1 MGLRRRR
8 KSGDSGAGSG
18 HKAER
23 IDAPNK
29 DHVHMSTEE
38 RLVNRLQRME
48 LPKPPPGVRERSLE
62 RYKEWL
68 DSQQGGRNRF
78 RD

>member
-8 KSGDSGAGSG
+8 KAEPASTGR
-18 HKAER
+18 KAER
-23 IDAPNK
+23 IDAPAK
-29 DHVHMSTEE
+29 DHVNMSTEE
-38 RLVNRLQRME
+38 RLVQRLQRME

-62 RYKEWL
+62 RYKDWL
-68 DSQQGGRNRF
+68 DNQGGRNQH